1 MSGDLTLSKSQRQCS
16 GRFSAMA
23 SPCEVLLDHDDFSA
37 AALEVQAAAAETWRI
52 EQKFSR
58 YRDGNIVH
66 AINTAGG
73 KPVTVDEET
82 ARLIDF
88 ATTLHELSDGLFDI
102 TSGVL
107 RRVWKFDGSANL
119 PQQNQIEKILPLIGW
134 KKVRWENPQLTLPAG
149 MEIDFGGIGKE
160 YAVDRVFNLLSTM
173 TDAALLVNFGG
184 DLHARGPKR
193 DGSAWQVG
201 IEKPDSEKPDSEKEA
216 VQTISLINGGLATS
230 GDARRFLQKDGV
242 RYGHILNPQ
251 TGWPVQGGPRS
262 ATILASDCVQA
273 GMYATLSLLAGSDA
287 ENFLNEQ
294 ENIRSWLIR

>member
-1 MSGDLTLSKSQRQCS
+1 MSGDLTLSKNQSQCS

-37 AALEVQAAAAETWRI
+37 AALQVQAAATETWRI

-58 YRDGNIVH
+58 YRDDNIVH
-66 AINTAGG
+66 AINSAGG

-82 ARLIDF
+82 ARLLDF

-102 TSGVL
+102 TSGAL

-134 KKVRWENPQLTLPAG
+134 EKVRWENPQLILPAG

-160 YAVDRVFNLLSTM
+160 YAVDRVFNLLGTM

-201 IEKPDSEKPDSEKEA
+201 IEKPDTEA
-216 VQTISLINGGLATS
+216 QAAETISLLSGGLATS
-230 GDARRFLQKDGV
+230 GDARRFLHKDGV

-251 TGWPVQGGPRS
+251 TGWPMQGGPRS

-273 GMYATLSLLAGSDA
+273 GMYATLSLLAGKEA
-287 ENFLNEQ
+287 ENFLHEQ
-294 ENIRSWLIR
+294 ENIRSWLIW